1 MDLQTISANTE
12 TLDRCNQAIF
22 EGLPLTAL
30 ERYELAGEIAA
41 NIDQGDMTPPQE
53 GLRLFTGERIRT
65 RQAANAIF
73 FEESARALILIDS
86 PTVNGVM
93 ALDAARR
100 YLTGKC
106 FTDGCLE
113 GECAHAAVGW
123 LRYLS
128 ATDFQDS
135 ERRLEA
141 GLHQVNSLR
150 DDSGRWRGLPF
161 YYTLLMLCEQD
172 RPAAR
177 RELRYAARAC
187 ERLLALQPL
196 DELFGQRRRSVLERV
211 LCLS

>member
-1 MDLQTISANTE
+1 MDLQMVSTRTE
-12 TLDRCNQAIF
+12 TLERCTQAF
-22 EGLPLTAL
+22 LEGLPLTAL

-41 NIDQGDMTPPQE
+41 NMDQGDRNPPQE
-53 GLRLFTGERIRT
+53 GLRLYTGERIRT

-93 ALDAARR
+93 AMDTARR

-128 ATDFQDS
+128 ATDFPDS
-135 ERRLEA
+135 ERRLES
-141 GLHQVNSLR
+141 GLRQVNSLR
-150 DDSGRWRGLPF
+150 DGSGRWKGLAF

-177 RELRYAARAC
+177 RELRYAAPAC
-187 ERLLALQPL
+187 ERLLAIQPL
-196 DELFGQRRRSVLERV
+196 DEHYGQHRRSVLERV